1 MGIAYF
7 PQIKFTFY
15 VLAQKVGAIAAG
27 GSIHDEILYEPSI
40 NFKHSRLPAFLGLL
54 FLVFS
59 PKQKLTIN

>member
-40 NFKHSRLPAFLGLL
+40 NFKHSRLPAFFGPTLL
-54 FLVFS
+54 SF
-59 PKQKLTIN
+59 